1 MKYIPNKM
9 CDLTTLLDVIRQGCS
24 SQVQISVSGS
34 QVVIRLN
41 TGWSMD
47 KNRGA
52 EPERTKLNGFE
63 GVKGSVDAAFRT
75 VKLSTRM
82 SISPVEP

>member
-1 MKYIPNKM
+1 
-9 CDLTTLLDVIRQGCS
+9 
-24 SQVQISVSGS
+24 
-34 QVVIRLN
+34 
-41 TGWSMD
+41 MD